1 MPHRATADSLSLSY
15 LPQKSALSHLC
26 PTGES
31 LSSRLAALSQS
42 AIPSLVFS
50 TSMQRVRVGC
60 VKSFGKEGVEEDV
73 RLDVLLSASLAGMDA
88 ARVRE
93 ERRQV
98 GFMLLSNSSCH
109 GNSIGLE

>member
-1 MPHRATADSLSLSY
+1 MLQLILSLP
-15 LPQKSALSHLC
+15 LVLQKSALSHLC

-60 VKSFGKEGVEEDV
+60 VKSLGKEGAEEDV
-73 RLDVLLSASLAGMDA
+73 RLDVLLSASLNGMDA

-93 ERRQV
+93 DRRQV
-98 GFMLLSNSSCH
+98 G
-109 GNSIGLE
+109 SIISYAIAHS